1 MGKAATGELALPGGF
16 TSETAQNLVKV
27 LKNGREKFDC
37 SKEDNEIH
45 ISEGPDKFDVS
56 KIVNFPGLFMP
67 TRITE
72 IPLPD
77 FAKIDVCKFFGAEG
91 TQPKP
96 IRDLLF
102 PVYRVIT

>member
-27 LKNGREKFDC
+27 LKNGGEKFDC

-56 KIVNFPGLFMP
+56 KN
-67 TRITE
+67 
-72 IPLPD
+72 
-77 FAKIDVCKFFGAEG
+77 CKCFGFVHAHQNNRNS
-91 TQPKP
+91 TS
-96 IRDLLF
+96 
-102 PVYRVIT
+102 

>member
-45 ISEGPDKFDVS
+45 ISERPDKFDVS

-67 TRITE
+67 TRIKE

-77 FAKIDVCKFFGAEG
+77 FVKIDVCKFFWGERNS
-91 TQPKP
+91 TKTYK
-96 IRDLLF
+96 RFTF
-102 PVYRVIT
+102 PV